1 MMTKNKMLRRRIDRL
16 IALANE
22 RSEQLAIRLCWIN
35 YDGSQAAPVIEALQ
49 NELQQL
55 KAQGREAVF
64 ELMLCSSH
72 RAFMRFLRECGEC

>member
-1 MMTKNKMLRRRIDRL
+1 MMSKNNQLKNRIEDLIILCSRVETCLDTQYSEKTITRL
-16 IALANE
+16 HADLSA
-22 RSEQLAIRLCWIN
+22 
-35 YDGSQAAPVIEALQ
+35 
-49 NELQQL
+49 L